1 MCGYCGCFR
10 MVLKGPTNLHSTSV
24 IHRWADFRSQTLTV
38 IPPVVALTP
47 FLCRTRLSC
56 QYLGFLKKK
65 CNSEALCRSLPP
77 HSWNVSGN
85 LRVPLAQN
93 QFFKLRCSWDCS
105 QVSWDSCRGWNL
117 GEESWINTFSWLPRE
132 AWTGGW
138 AVCMCKSHL

>member
-24 IHRWADFRSQTLTV
+24 IHRWADFRSQTLIV

-47 FLCRTRLSC
+47 LLCRTRLSC

-65 CNSEALCRSLPP
+65 CNSKALCRSLPP

-85 LRVPLAQN
+85 LHVPLAQISSSNWDVVETVHRFLETVAGGEFRWRILN
-93 QFFKLRCSWDCS
+93 QYILLAS
-105 QVSWDSCRGWNL
+105 
-117 GEESWINTFSWLPRE
+117 
-132 AWTGGW
+132 
-138 AVCMCKSHL
+138 